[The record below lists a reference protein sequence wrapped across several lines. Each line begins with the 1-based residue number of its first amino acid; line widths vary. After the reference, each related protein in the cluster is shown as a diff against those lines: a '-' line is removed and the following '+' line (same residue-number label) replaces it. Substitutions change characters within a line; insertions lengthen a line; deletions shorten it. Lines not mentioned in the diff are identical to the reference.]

1 MRNIFLL
8 LPFLLLLVSCGKS
21 ASDKAR
27 ILERHHEL
35 CDDWFNSPQTEKDAA
50 TPYTCL
56 GLDGMKREWG
66 WTFAN
71 DVYKFC
77 KTLKGSSEEY

>member
-50 TPYTCL
+50 TPFTYL
-56 GLDGMKREWG
+56 GLDGKLEWG